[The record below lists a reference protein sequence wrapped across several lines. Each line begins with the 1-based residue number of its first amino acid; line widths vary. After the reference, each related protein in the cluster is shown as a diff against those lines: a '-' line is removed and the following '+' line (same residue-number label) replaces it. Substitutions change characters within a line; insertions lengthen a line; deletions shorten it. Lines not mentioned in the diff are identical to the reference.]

1 MLDGITP
8 DLLLFA
14 LVVVMALSF
23 DFINGFHDTA
33 NAIATSVSTRAL
45 TPRMAIIIAS
55 VLNLVGA
62 LTYTG
67 VAKTI
72 TKGITDPFQLENGL
86 VVVLAAL
93 TGAILW
99 NLITWWY
106 GIPSSSSHALIGG
119 ISGAVI
125 GAAGFGQI
133 QWSGFLNIIQ
143 ALIFS
148 PIAAFLIGFI
158 VIKLISFLVA
168 NAPYH
173 KTNKRFRYLQILS
186 ASWQAFSHG
195 ANDAQKTM
203 GIITLAMISGGFLVP
218 ENNEITIPLWVKIS
232 AAVAMALG
240 TSVGGWR
247 IIRTMGG
254 KIMQIR
260 PISGFSADLTSSV
273 VIMTF
278 TALALPVSTTHV
290 ISSSIMGV
298 GASQKFS
305 AVKWGVA
312 GRIVFTWVVT
322 LPATALLAIASYIVF
337 DVFL

>member
-1 MLDGITP
+1 MLDGLTP

-45 TPRMAIIIAS
+45 SPRTAIVIAS
-55 VLNLVGA
+55 LLNLVGA

-72 TKGITDPFQLENGL
+72 GKGITDPFQLENGL

-93 TGAILW
+93 SGAILW

-119 ISGAVI
+119 ISGAVV
-125 GAAGFGQI
+125 GAAGFNQI
-133 QWSGFLNIIQ
+133 NWSGFSSIIQ
-143 ALIFS
+143 ALIVS
-148 PIAAFLIGFI
+148 PIVAFLIGFI
-158 VIKLISFLVA
+158 IIKLISYLVA

-173 KTNKRFRYLQILS
+173 KTNQRFRYLQILS

-203 GIITLAMISGGFLVP
+203 GIITLAMISGGLLMP
-218 ENNEITIPLWVKIS
+218 ENGEIYIPLWVKIS

-240 TSVGGWR
+240 TSFGGWR
-247 IIRTMGG
+247 IIKTMGG
-254 KIMQIR
+254 KIMKIK
-260 PISGFSADLTSSV
+260 PVSGFSADLTSSI

-278 TALALPVSTTHV
+278 TTLALPVSTTHV
-290 ISSSIMGV
+290 ISSAIMGV

-322 LPATALLAIASYIVF
+322 LPATGLLSAASYIVF